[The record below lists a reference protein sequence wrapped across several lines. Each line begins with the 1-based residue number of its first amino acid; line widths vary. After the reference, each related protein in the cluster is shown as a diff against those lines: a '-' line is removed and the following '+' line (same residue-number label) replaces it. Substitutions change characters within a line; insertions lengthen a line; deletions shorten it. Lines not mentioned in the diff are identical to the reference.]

1 MISIRFSN
9 IFAVSETPGLFFFG
23 GGSKPPK
30 EPKPIKMP
38 EMPAMS
44 VPTPPPPAPP
54 PPPPPTQSATE
65 VQDIALDEKR
75 QAARRKGQRATLIAG
90 ETGGYNN
97 PATGG
102 KSLLG

>member
-1 MISIRFSN
+1 MRLFDATSNRFLEPSTAY
-9 IFAVSETPGLFFFG
+9 IG
-23 GGSKPPK
+23 GGAKAPQ

-38 EMPAMS
+38 EMPAFQ
-44 VPTPPPPAPP
+44 VPKPPAPAPP

-65 VQDIALDEKR
+65 VQDVAMDQRR
-75 QAARRKGQRATLIAG
+75 QAARRQGQRSTLIAG
-90 ETGGYNN
+90 ETGGYGN